1 MQQVSKANINQ
12 STERPARVEGALHL
26 FCSRK
31 NEMDNEMNISIY
43 LNNWRYDR
51 GKDCPRVIVQSGGSF
66 NMSECSPFLIANPN
80 SH

>member
-1 MQQVSKANINQ
+1 
-12 STERPARVEGALHL
+12 
-26 FCSRK
+26 
-31 NEMDNEMNISIY
+31 MDNEMNISIY